1 MKLKSLSL
9 TLATTAL
16 VALSLPSFAQEADKS
31 GSNVSTAAAAGGE
44 RGAAATLSLA
54 YELYEIGTASG
65 DALTVLTAAKL
76 AASAEVEAKEP
87 AALDPAGFDAE
98 GLTLET
104 FRAKKSAPG
113 VPAAPAPVMN
123 EGETRPAAMAT
134 FRAAANEDE
143 GAAEAPATA
152 AEMFAK
158 ATELAGDDEALKEI
172 ISDAQAETSRGRV
185 GGAVSWLS
193 RLNSGKMDIWEVP
206 FYGNSYAEV
215 AVVGDGDANL
225 DMVITDE
232 NGNVICYDTSP
243 SDQVYCDFVPAWD
256 GYFYIAVENT
266 GRSRNSYYL
275 MTN

>member
-16 VALSLPSFAQEADKS
+16 VALSLPSFAEDQDQS
-31 GSNVSTAAAAGGE
+31 GANVTTGASGE
-44 RGAAATLSLA
+44 RGAAATLSMA
-54 YELYEIGTASG
+54 YELYAIGTASG

-87 AALDPAGFDAE
+87 TALDPAGFDAE

-104 FRAKKSAPG
+104 FRARKAAPAA
-113 VPAAPAPVMN
+113 PAAPAPVMN
-123 EGETRPAAMAT
+123 DAERPAAMAT
-134 FRAAANEDE
+134 FNAALNEDE
-143 GAAEAPATA
+143 GDAAAPPTA
-152 AEMFAK
+152 AEMFAR
-158 ATELAGDDEALKEI
+158 AAELAGDDEALKEI
-172 ISDAQAETSRGRV
+172 ISDAEAETSRGRI

-193 RLNSGKMDIWEVP
+193 RLNAGKMDIWQVP

-232 NGNVICYDTSP
+232 NGNVICYDVSP

-266 GRSRNSYYL
+266 GRKRNSYYL
-275 MTN
+275 LTN

>member
-1 MKLKSLSL
+1 MKLNSLSL

-16 VALSLPSFAQEADKS
+16 VSLSLPAFAQDKT
-31 GSNVSTAAAAGGE
+31 GSNVTTSATEAKP
-44 RGAAATLSLA
+44 GAAATLSMA
-54 YELYEIGTASG
+54 YELYEVGTASE
-65 DALTVLTAAKL
+65 DAITVLAAAKL

-98 GLTLET
+98 GMTLET
-104 FRAKKSAPG
+104 FRARKAAPAA
-113 VPAAPAPVMN
+113 PAAPAPMMN
-123 EGETRPAAMAT
+123 DAERPAAMAS
-134 FRAAANEDE
+134 FNKALNEDE
-143 GAAEAPATA
+143 GDAAAPPTA
-152 AEMFAK
+152 SEMFAK
-158 ATELAGDDEALKEI
+158 ATELAGDDAALKEVI
-172 ISDAQAETSRGRV
+172 EDAQAETSRGRV

-193 RLNSGKMDIWEVP
+193 KLNSGKMDVWEVP

>member
-16 VALSLPSFAQEADKS
+16 VALSLPSFAQDADKS
-31 GSNVSTAAAAGGE
+31 GTNVTTATGGE
-44 RGAAATLSLA
+44 RGAAATLSMA

-87 AALDPAGFDAE
+87 AALDPAGFDEE
-98 GLTLET
+98 GLSLDT
-104 FRAKKSAPG
+104 FRKKAAPAA
-113 VPAAPAPVMN
+113 PAAPAPMMN
-123 EGETRPAAMAT
+123 EGETRPAAVAT

-143 GAAEAPATA
+143 GAAEAPPTA

-172 ISDAQAETSRGRV
+172 IADAEAETSRGRI

-193 RLNSGKMDIWEVP
+193 RLNSGRMDIWEVP

>member
-16 VALSLPSFAQEADKS
+16 VALSLPSFAQEGDQS
-31 GSNVSTAAAAGGE
+31 GSNLSTAAAKGE
-44 RGAAATLSLA
+44 PGAAATLSLA

-76 AASAEVEAKEP
+76 AASAEVEPKEP
-87 AALDPAGFDAE
+87 AALDAAGFDAE
-98 GLTLET
+98 GMTLET
-104 FRAKKSAPG
+104 FRARKAAPAA
-113 VPAAPAPVMN
+113 PAAPAPMMN
-123 EGETRPAAMAT
+123 EGETRPAAMAS
-134 FRAAANEDE
+134 FNKALNEDE
-143 GAAEAPATA
+143 GDAAAPATS

-172 ISDAQAETSRGRV
+172 IADAAAETSRGRI
-185 GGAVSWLS
+185 GGGVSWLS
-193 RLNSGKMDIWEVP
+193 KLNSGKMDIWEVP

-225 DMVITDE
+225 DMVITDQ

-266 GRSRNSYYL
+266 GRKRNSYYL

>member
-1 MKLKSLSL
+1 MKLKPLSL

-16 VALSLPSFAQEADKS
+16 VALSLPSFAQEADQS
-31 GSNVSTAAAAGGE
+31 GANLSTTAAKGGP
-44 RGAAATLSLA
+44 GAAATMSLA

-76 AASAEVEAKEP
+76 AASAEVDAKEP
-87 AALDPAGFDAE
+87 AALDTAGFDAE
-98 GLTLET
+98 GMTLET
-104 FRAKKSAPG
+104 FRKKAAPAA
-113 VPAAPAPVMN
+113 PAAPAPMMN
-123 EGETRPAAMAT
+123 QGETRPAAMAT
-134 FRAAANEDE
+134 FNKALNEDE
-143 GAAEAPATA
+143 GDAAAPATA

-158 ATELAGDDEALKEI
+158 ATELAGDDEALAEI
-172 ISDAQAETSRGRV
+172 ISDAAAESSRGRI
-185 GGAVSWLS
+185 GGGVSWLS
-193 RLNSGKMDIWEVP
+193 KLNAGKMDIWEVP

-225 DMVITDE
+225 DMVITDQ
-232 NGNVICYDTSP
+232 NGNVICYDVSP